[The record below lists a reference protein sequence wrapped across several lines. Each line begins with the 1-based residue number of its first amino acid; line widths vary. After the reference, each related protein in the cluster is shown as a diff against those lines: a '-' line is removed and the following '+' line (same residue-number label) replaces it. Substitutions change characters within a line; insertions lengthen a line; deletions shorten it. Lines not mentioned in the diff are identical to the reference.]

1 MTDSKVTKR
10 SAKKQTYSLA
20 TANEEES
27 KEDLR
32 SESPFANSDVEM
44 DNDEAYSFEIGSD
57 QEVAFNEDEDQGAV
71 DGAIDQSTK
80 RTDKSTGDGSDGEG
94 SNFEDP
100 VNHFCIEKE
109 IARQVRQENKKIKR
123 A

>member
-1 MTDSKVTKR
+1 MTAGESPISDAQMTDSKVTKR

-57 QEVAFNEDEDQGAV
+57 
-71 DGAIDQSTK
+71 
-80 RTDKSTGDGSDGEG
+80 
-94 SNFEDP
+94 
-100 VNHFCIEKE
+100 
-109 IARQVRQENKKIKR
+109 
-123 A
+123 